1 MSRRYGSHRK
11 DLLCGMIIKHLIGC
25 DREVVMVHL
34 PDMSAEYWTE
44 LETEEVEE
52 ILKHKHKYR

>member
-1 MSRRYGSHRK
+1 
-11 DLLCGMIIKHLIGC
+11 MIIKHLIGC
-25 DREVVMVHL
+25 DREVVMMHL